1 MDPKILNDYLE
12 LNNRVIR
19 FLEFFKTLD
28 GDDPDMFL
36 SEWFNELL
44 KRINNP
50 IEMHHE
56 LDDLKC
62 QLKDEFRENKYE
74 EIVEDL

>member
-1 MDPKILNDYLE
+1 
-12 LNNRVIR
+12 
-19 FLEFFKTLD
+19 
-28 GDDPDMFL
+28 MFL

-44 KRINNP
+44 KRISNP

-62 QLKDEFRENKYE
+62 QLKDKFRGTESE